1 MTRTM
6 WFALFCLV
14 TSIASIAIRVAT
26 PPPASSSVEA
36 TSDQRKI
43 EMVTGPNE
51 SAKSDRLEL
60 HDIRAETEIMPAA
73 QAVPVEAPSTEPEAI
88 QIPHRRWQDSNARV
102 APSEPPH
109 RRTIT
114 REPNKSA
121 GSSPPKAR
129 AEAWH
134 CRQDAVGSLLR
145 SLDLSPRCNL

>member
-26 PPPASSSVEA
+26 PSASSSVEA
-36 TSDQRKI
+36 TSYQRKI
-43 EMVTGPNE
+43 EMATGPNE

-73 QAVPVEAPSTEPEAI
+73 QAVPLEAPSTEPEAI